1 MRKLALLGA
10 TAVLWLFVAAIPAFA
25 DGGPH
30 VMATNNG
37 TAGISADSCAGC
49 HRAHT
54 ATAASLLNTEQ
65 PELCL
70 NCHDGSKATTDVIDG
85 VQYSATAKT
94 TPVLGALRGGGFQY
108 ALIDSSNAARL
119 SYTSGTSVRNIG
131 HVQPLATG
139 AAVTSTHGGTGG
151 IYNAGWGTGTVW
163 GNGALGSGVG
173 ATVTLECA
181 SCHNPHGNG
190 QYRILQTTPSLTA
203 TSGTYTVSIGS
214 TAGGVQ
220 VTDTTTTGTHNYT
233 IRPASDGNNANGS
246 AANIVSGTS
255 GDYWRYHWDPT
266 GVLAWNLTSNGP
278 GADPM
283 NTGWNGSSATS
294 SISYGTF
301 STLLSASLS
310 STATS
315 ASVASVAGFP
325 AAPYYVTVDSEI
337 LKVTKVVGTTL
348 TVSRAQGGSTAAAHN
363 SGALVAITS
372 YAVRGTD
379 GSPLMN
385 TTGLMTAWCI
395 QCHTRYN
402 GVSDASGTASSL
414 ADDNATS
421 DAIFDFKHGTTRIGC
436 EQCHVSHGS
445 DALMTG
451 SNSLNY
457 TDPSGAVPPKVSLTG
472 GVTSGDSRLLK
483 VDNRG
488 TCQLCHD
495 PTGTVTAG
503 TYVGPSPIPGN

>member
-1 MRKLALLGA
+1 MRKIALLCAIGA
-10 TAVLWLFVAAIPAFA
+10 LWLFVAAIPTLA

-30 VMATNNG
+30 QMATNNG
-37 TAGISADSCAGC
+37 TGGLTADTCAGC

-54 ATAASLLNTEQ
+54 ATAASLLNSDQ
-65 PELCL
+65 PGLCL

-85 VQYSATAKT
+85 VQYSATAKAA
-94 TPVLGALRGGGFQY
+94 PVLGALRGGGFQY

-119 SYTSGTSVRNIG
+119 SYTSGSNVRNIG

-163 GNGALGSGVG
+163 GNGAVGSGVG

-203 TSGTYTVSIGS
+203 TVGTFTVSI
-214 TAGGVQ
+214 ANPGVQ
-220 VTDTTTTGTHNYT
+220 VTDTTTGSTHNYT
-233 IRPASDGNNANGS
+233 IKPATDGANANGS
-246 AANIVSGTS
+246 AANIVTADT
-255 GDYWRYHWDPT
+255 GDYWRYHWDST
-266 GVLAWNLTSNGP
+266 GTLSWALTSGGP
-278 GADPM
+278 SADPM
-283 NTGWNGSSATS
+283 NTGWNG
-294 SISYGTF
+294 ISPTN
-301 STLLSASLS
+301 
-310 STATS
+310 
-315 ASVASVAGFP
+315 
-325 AAPYYVTVDSEI
+325 
-337 LKVTKVVGTTL
+337 
-348 TVSRAQGGSTAAAHN
+348 AAAN
-363 SGALVAITS
+363 GGVAP
-372 YAVRGTD
+372 A
-379 GSPLMN
+379 N

-402 GVSDASGTASSL
+402 GYSTTVTNGVSNLAPGGNQASSL
-414 ADDNATS
+414 VANSADS
-421 DAIFDFKHGTTRIGC
+421 IFMFKHGTTRIGC

-445 DALMTG
+445 NALMTG
-451 SNSLNY
+451 TNSLNY
-457 TDPSGAVPPKVSLTG
+457 TVPGSLVVPPKVTIG

-488 TCQLCHD
+488 TCQMCHD

-503 TYVGPSPIPGN
+503 TYIGPLPTPGN